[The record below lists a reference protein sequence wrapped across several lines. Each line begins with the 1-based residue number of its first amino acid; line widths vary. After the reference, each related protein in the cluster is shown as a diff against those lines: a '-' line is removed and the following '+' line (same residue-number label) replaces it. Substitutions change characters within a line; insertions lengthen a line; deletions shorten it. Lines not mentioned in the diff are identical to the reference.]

1 MKDENVVRTV
11 EFLKDEAH
19 KALSLRAGEYQCQ
32 YPGLHTQKRKEEKR
46 EERKEGRGRARF
58 LLPKISFVC
67 ATDIGSPEMTEIEL
81 QKVLKDRLR
90 ETGREDW
97 LNENKQLQLK
107 EAFRD
112 MKKELQNAP
121 QYNIVVREQGTI
133 TTYATSDVTLPLKC
147 QLWNLV
153 LEYKW

>member
-1 MKDENVVRTV
+1 
-11 EFLKDEAH
+11 
-19 KALSLRAGEYQCQ
+19 
-32 YPGLHTQKRKEEKR
+32 
-46 EERKEGRGRARF
+46 
-58 LLPKISFVC
+58 
-67 ATDIGSPEMTEIEL
+67 MTEIEL

-107 EAFRD
+107 EAFSD